1 MADSIHLEI
10 ITSIEPPIKASIKQV
25 YIPAHLGKA
34 GVLEDHKPYI
44 SLLKPG
50 EVFYTD
56 IMNKNFYLYIREG
69 FMEVIDNKI
78 IIITDALEKGESLDK
93 EELEQK
99 LAEIRN
105 RIQSLTKKEMADDEL
120 KKAPEELAKA
130 LETQKELK
138 TKQEIVQK
146 IEKEK

>member
-10 ITSIEPPIKASIKQV
+10 ITSTEPPIKASIKQV
-25 YIPAHLGKA
+25 YIPAYLGKA

-78 IIITDALEKGESLDK
+78 VIITDALEKGELLNK

-99 LAEIRN
+99 LAEIEN
-105 RIQSLTKKEMADDEL
+105 RIQSLTKREMAADEL
-120 KKAPEELAKA
+120 KKAPEELANA
-130 LETQKELK
+130 LEAQKELK
-138 TKQEIVQK
+138 IKQEIVQK

>member
-10 ITSIEPPIKASIKQV
+10 ITATEPPIKASIKQV
-25 YIPAHLGKA
+25 YIPAYLGKA

-69 FMEVIDNKI
+69 FMEVLDNRI
-78 IIITDALEKGESLDK
+78 VIITDALEKGESLNK

-99 LAEIRN
+99 LAEIGS

-130 LETQKELK
+130 LEAQKELRIK
-138 TKQEIVQK
+138 REIVQK